1 LPLQEKTIYLRFIQ
15 LAFMHAVAHCV
26 AFQPAKEIAM
36 KRLVIASLLSTLFLA
51 AHAESYTDNARVRS
65 AEPVYENISVPREEC
80 SSRWIQEPVR
90 RSGGYERRD
99 RNYAPAIIGGLAGG
113 VIGHQFGGGSGKDAA
128 TALGVVLGA
137 MAGDQHGDRGRY
149 AREDDRDYGVSQRE
163 VKSCR
168 TVYES
173 QSRLTGYRVAYEYR
187 SQHYTT
193 MTRNHP
199 GNELLV
205 RVSVA
210 PIEQ

>member
-1 LPLQEKTIYLRFIQ
+1 MKRFI
-15 LAFMHAVAHCV
+15 
-26 AFQPAKEIAM
+26 IAN
-36 KRLVIASLLSTLFLA
+36 LLIAPFLA
-51 AHAESYTDNARVRS
+51 AQAQDYTDNARVRN

-80 SSRWIQEPVR
+80 SSRWIQEPSR

-113 VIGHQFGGGSGKDAA
+113 VIGHQFGGGAGKDAA

-137 MAGDQHGDRGRY
+137 MAGDQHGNRDVY
-149 AREDDRDYGVSQRE
+149 ARDDDREYGVSQRE

-168 TVYES
+168 TVYDN

-187 SQHYTT
+187 GQQFTT

>member
-1 LPLQEKTIYLRFIQ
+1 
-15 LAFMHAVAHCV
+15 MHAAAHCV
-26 AFQPAKEIAM
+26 SFQPPKEIVT
-36 KRLVIASLLSTLFLA
+36 KRYVIASLLSTALVGA
-51 AHAESYTDNARVRS
+51 YAQSYTDNARVRS

-80 SSRWIQEPVR
+80 SNRWIQEPSR
-90 RSGGYERRD
+90 RSSGYERRE

-113 VIGHQFGGGSGKDAA
+113 VIGHQFGGGAGKDAA

-137 MAGDQHGDRGRY
+137 MAGDQHGNRDVY
-149 AREDDRDYGVSQRE
+149 ARDDDREYGVSQRE

-168 TVYES
+168 TVYDN

-187 SQHYTT
+187 GQQFTT

-199 GNELLV
+199 GNELAV